1 MHNEFNILYA
11 DDDDQKTLA
20 EELSGGVRYVYVAL
34 RYVTATITL
43 GLRYSYNYDDRFLLL
58 RLLCLR
64 NTGSVG
70 LIMCMCVYVLG

>member
-1 MHNEFNILYA
+1 MEAF
-11 DDDDQKTLA
+11 D
-20 EELSGGVRYVYVAL
+20 VYVYVAL

-70 LIMCMCVYVLG
+70 LIMYMCVCMYWAKIK

>member
-1 MHNEFNILYA
+1 MEAFV
-11 DDDDQKTLA
+11 T
-20 EELSGGVRYVYVAL
+20 L

>member
-1 MHNEFNILYA
+1 M
-11 DDDDQKTLA
+11 A

-58 RLLCLR
+58 LRLLCLR

-70 LIMCMCVYVLG
+70 LIMCMYWAKIK